1 LKYAIRKNILK
12 FIFEVE
18 WLQKMM
24 VQLNQGLWNKLFIRG
39 LAMNYFVAL
48 QDLFSETK
56 RRIFS

>member
-1 LKYAIRKNILK
+1 
-12 FIFEVE
+12 
-18 WLQKMM
+18 

-48 QDLFSETK
+48 QDSFSETK